1 MRAREKTAEAVVAKK
16 AGNAAGAKGRRT
28 KDKELEE
35 ELDIGA
41 ISDSNHGRNNY
52 GSQLVSAGGRSGAA
66 AGSLLWRDDAGAL
79 RTFRRR
85 AMYETMMEQAVT
97 DESYQFAL
105 AAVKRNKGAA
115 GIDRMTTEQLETH
128 LKANWWILKDKLLK
142 GTYVPSPVRRVEI
155 PKPSSSL

>member
-1 MRAREKTAEAVVAKK
+1 
-16 AGNAAGAKGRRT
+16 
-28 KDKELEE
+28 
-35 ELDIGA
+35 
-41 ISDSNHGRNNY
+41 
-52 GSQLVSAGGRSGAA
+52 
-66 AGSLLWRDDAGAL
+66 
-79 RTFRRR
+79 
-85 AMYETMMEQAVT
+85 MYETMMEQAVT

-142 GTYVPSPVRRVEI
+142 GTYVPSAVRRVEI